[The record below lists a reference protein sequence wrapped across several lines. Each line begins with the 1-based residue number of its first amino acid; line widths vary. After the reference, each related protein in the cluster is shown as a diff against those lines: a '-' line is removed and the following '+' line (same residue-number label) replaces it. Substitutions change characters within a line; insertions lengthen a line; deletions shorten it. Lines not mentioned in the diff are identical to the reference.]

1 MGSEMCIR
9 DSGGEVRSCSVGW
22 TIDMWDIAPL
32 VFIVAAGGSRGFL
45 ELKNTEYHFQAGVF

>member
-1 MGSEMCIR
+1 MRS
-9 DSGGEVRSCSVGW
+9 DTVDPGGEVRSCSVGW